1 MDNTREHEGIRSSKI
16 IKKGKGDEMKSIRR
30 ANRKGEIFSIL
41 ISRMEVTGAGGE
53 TLTESHNKT
62 VMNGELFP

>member
-1 MDNTREHEGIRSSKI
+1 
-16 IKKGKGDEMKSIRR
+16 MKSIRR